1 MASCGKGKRLN
12 VMAFD
17 DLITRINLF
26 FSEAENEAEDAHQ
39 VLEQLHAE
47 LAQLKATGQPL
58 PADLV
63 RLEALLDQEFKSRV
77 IKN

>member
-1 MASCGKGKRLN
+1 
-12 VMAFD
+12 MAFD

-26 FSEAENEAEDAHQ
+26 FSEADNEPEDAHQ

-58 PADLV
+58 PDDLV
-63 RLEALLDQEFKSRV
+63 RLEALLDKEFRARV
-77 IKN
+77 AKP

>member
-1 MASCGKGKRLN
+1 MASSKKWRRLDI
-12 VMAFD
+12 MAFD

-26 FSEAENEAEDAHQ
+26 FSEAENEVEDAHQ

-63 RLEALLDQEFKSRV
+63 RLEALLDQEFQSRV
-77 IKN
+77 IRK

>member
-1 MASCGKGKRLN
+1 
-12 VMAFD
+12 MAFD

-26 FSEAENEAEDAHQ
+26 FNEAENEAEDAHQ

-58 PADLV
+58 PEDLV
-63 RLEALLDQEFKSRV
+63 KLEALLDEEFRSRAG
-77 IKN
+77 KKQGR

>member
-1 MASCGKGKRLN
+1 
-12 VMAFD
+12 MAFD

-26 FSEAENEAEDAHQ
+26 FSEADNEAEDAHQ

-77 IKN
+77 IKS

>member
-1 MASCGKGKRLN
+1 
-12 VMAFD
+12 MAFD

-26 FSEAENEAEDAHQ
+26 FNEAENEPEDAHQ

-58 PADLV
+58 PDDLV
-63 RLEALLDQEFKSRV
+63 RLEALLDKEFRARVAKS
-77 IKN
+77 

>member
-1 MASCGKGKRLN
+1 MP
-12 VMAFD
+12 FD

-58 PADLV
+58 PEDLV
-63 RLEALLDQEFKSRV
+63 RLEALLDEEFRSRV
-77 IKN
+77 PQSQGSA

>member
-1 MASCGKGKRLN
+1 MAGCEKRERLTI
-12 VMAFD
+12 MAFD

-63 RLEALLDQEFKSRV
+63 RLEALLDQEFKSRA
-77 IKN
+77 IRK

>member
-1 MASCGKGKRLN
+1 
-12 VMAFD
+12 MAFD

-26 FSEAENEAEDAHQ
+26 FNEAEKEPEDAHQ

-58 PADLV
+58 PDDLV
-63 RLEALLDQEFKSRV
+63 RLEALLDKEFRARVAKS
-77 IKN
+77 

>member
-1 MASCGKGKRLN
+1 
-12 VMAFD
+12 MAFD

-26 FSEAENEAEDAHQ
+26 FSEAENEPEDAHQ

-58 PADLV
+58 PDDLV
-63 RLEALLDQEFKSRV
+63 RLEAMLDKEFRARVAKS
-77 IKN
+77 